1 MRPLT
6 YQKATLSNFRCYCY
20 KKDLPYFMTY
30 FYLTLK
36 GNVFDLRSNFKD
48 FTRKLKLREQ
58 F

>member
-36 GNVFDLRSNFKD
+36 GNVFDIRCNFKE
-48 FTRKLKLREQ
+48 FTRKLKLRE
-58 F
+58 